1 MFVKIIHSNYPE
13 SILQYYKIMNKIS
26 IINLS
31 LALSAILDL
40 FTMHYGA
47 AISTKYTTVQKFG
60 VGKIIIIFFKYL

>member
-1 MFVKIIHSNYPE
+1 
-13 SILQYYKIMNKIS
+13 
-26 IINLS
+26 LS

-60 VGKIIIIFFKYL
+60 VGKIIIIFF